1 MKQEPFLPALFTS
14 PNTQGSLTAKVLSSY
29 LGMLNVTPAGRHA
42 AEQILLRCKHLVFK
56 GRMSDLAA
64 PGSNPSVSDMA
75 FDDDLLS
82 KTERIVVAKTCHGAK
97 PRDDIFD
104 HTILRSRAP
113 SKGNKSAPWDNRASV
128 SSFSSAMHAVQ
139 QLSYGST
146 KVRHI
151 DAIDD
156 ILIAN
161 NIASSANGEKIESYN
176 YWWSWQD
183 KALKIQ
189 KNLEHHSSVQTSRVS
204 LFSGVSHRLAGRMS
218 NEYTE
223 PMTIFGLRC
232 GSMCST
238 DTTAP

>member
-1 MKQEPFLPALFTS
+1 MSDA
-14 PNTQGSLTAKVLSSY
+14 
-29 LGMLNVTPAGRHA
+29 TPAGRHA

-56 GRMSDLAA
+56 GRMSELAA
-64 PGSNPSVSDMA
+64 SGSNPSVSDMA

-82 KTERIVVAKTCHGAK
+82 KVERIVVAKRSYGAK

-104 HTILRSRAP
+104 RVILRSRAP
-113 SKGNKSAPWDNRASV
+113 RKGNKSAPWDNRASV
-128 SSFSSAMHAVQ
+128 SAFSSVMHAAQ

-161 NIASSANGEKIESYN
+161 NIANGANGEKAESYN
-176 YWWSWQD
+176 YWWSWRD
-183 KALKIQ
+183 TALEIQ
-189 KNLEHHSSVQTSRVS
+189 RNSELRNSSAETRTNVS
-204 LFSGVSHRLAGRMS
+204 LFSGVSHRLAESMS
-218 NEYTE
+218 NEHAE

-232 GSMCST
+232 GTMLCSA
-238 DTTAP
+238 DTTSP

>member
-1 MKQEPFLPALFTS
+1 MS
-14 PNTQGSLTAKVLSSY
+14 
-29 LGMLNVTPAGRHA
+29 NVTPAGRHA
-42 AEQILLRCKHLVFK
+42 AEQILLRRNYLVFK

-64 PGSNPSVSDMA
+64 PAGSNPSITDMV

-82 KTERIVVAKTCHGAK
+82 KAERIVVSKRSHGAK

-104 HTILRSRAP
+104 RAILRSRAP
-113 SKGNKSAPWDNRASV
+113 RKGNKRAPWNNRASV
-128 SSFSSAMHAVQ
+128 SAFSSALHAVQ

-161 NIASSANGEKIESYN
+161 NIANSANGEKTESYN

-183 KALKIQ
+183 SALEIQ
-189 KNLEHHSSVQTSRVS
+189 RNLEHKTSSHSSRVS
-204 LFSGVSHRLAGRMS
+204 LFSGVSHRLSESMS
-218 NEYTE
+218 NEHTE

-232 GSMCST
+232 GPMCSA
-238 DTTAP
+238 DTTLS

>member
-1 MKQEPFLPALFTS
+1 LSFVKQEAFLPALFTS
-14 PNTQGSLTAKVLSSY
+14 PDTQGSLTDKVLSSY
-29 LGMLNVTPAGRHA
+29 LGMSNVTPTGRHA

-56 GRMSDLAA
+56 GRMADLAA

-82 KTERIVVAKTCHGAK
+82 KAEKILVAERPHGAK

-104 HTILRSRAP
+104 RVILRSRAP
-113 SKGNKSAPWDNRASV
+113 RKGNKSAPWDNLASV
-128 SSFSSAMHAVQ
+128 SAFSSAIHAVQ

-161 NIASSANGEKIESYN
+161 NISNSANGEKTEAYD

-183 KALKIQ
+183 KAD
-189 KNLEHHSSVQTSRVS
+189 LERNNSASETSRVS
-204 LFSGVSHRLAGRMS
+204 LFGGVSHRLAESMS
-218 NEYTE
+218 NEHST

-232 GSMCST
+232 GPMCSA
-238 DTTAP
+238 DTTMV